1 MNIRIFNN
9 NVNVDFIE
17 PLQPLFEYYIL
28 TIDPSK
34 TNMAIIVAS
43 PAGDLESIIEIS
55 GNNWGNYSKK
65 ADDDTYFCEQ
75 VREFLDM
82 YLKDL
87 NIIEIY
93 VEKAITKKGM
103 MHHHSNMT
111 LTEIRAMILSWGL
124 ARLGK
129 KPVEVPN
136 VSWKHG
142 VFPEG
147 MNRQSEKMSKWYLV
161 DYLGISEFAE
171 YYEYDVT
178 DAYCMLLYVKSKYH
192 SNYVVKPFRDE
203 KADNIKYTLKPW
215 SGELPTLQINS
226 KLSLSSNV
234 SFYMNRN
241 IKGTFLF
248 DIENLTFDEIYG
260 YATGFPLDYCQK
272 IRMVEV

>member
-1 MNIRIFNN
+1 
-9 NVNVDFIE
+9 
-17 PLQPLFEYYIL
+17 
-28 TIDPSK
+28 
-34 TNMAIIVAS
+34 
-43 PAGDLESIIEIS
+43 
-55 GNNWGNYSKK
+55 
-65 ADDDTYFCEQ
+65 
-75 VREFLDM
+75 
-82 YLKDL
+82 
-87 NIIEIY
+87 
-93 VEKAITKKGM
+93 

-129 KPVEVPN
+129 KPVEIPN

-203 KADNIKYTLKPW
+203 KVDNIKYTLKPW
-215 SGELPTLQINS
+215 SGELPTLRANS

-248 DIENLTFDEIYG
+248 DIENLTLDEIYG
-260 YATGFPLDYCQK
+260 HATGFPLDYCQK
-272 IRMVEV
+272 IIMVEV

>member
-1 MNIRIFNN
+1 
-9 NVNVDFIE
+9 
-17 PLQPLFEYYIL
+17 
-28 TIDPSK
+28 
-34 TNMAIIVAS
+34 
-43 PAGDLESIIEIS
+43 
-55 GNNWGNYSKK
+55 
-65 ADDDTYFCEQ
+65 
-75 VREFLDM
+75 
-82 YLKDL
+82 
-87 NIIEIY
+87 
-93 VEKAITKKGM
+93 
-103 MHHHSNMT
+103 MT

-161 DYLGISEFAE
+161 DYLGVSEFAE

-192 SNYVVKPFRDE
+192 SDYIVKPFRDE
-203 KADNIKYTLKPW
+203 RVDNIKYTLKPW
-215 SGELPTLQINS
+215 SGELPTLQVNS
-226 KLSLSSNV
+226 ELSLSSNV

-272 IRMVEV
+272 IIMVEV